1 MIRNA
6 LSPLKIL
13 FRKECRFESDRRYHH
28 SKAQN
33 KLPNIRSGM
42 NSHFVFWSLLLTFA
56 LGLSTTPSLAANVE
70 SVTFAVEP
78 GKIYVPLSEVSSR
91 LKWHSSLSRDG
102 GTLKINGTSVPANQ
116 TRLINGTVWL
126 QLNALASAGATISA
140 DPEKAEFDV
149 ASGLRRFTVIA
160 GSKRIEVDLAR
171 QRLYAYQG
179 RLIVLDTN
187 ISTGRYGNTPAG
199 HFTAGP
205 YNNRM
210 HYSSKY
216 HNAPMPWSVQ
226 ITGHIFFHGFSSVPN
241 YPASHG
247 CIRVPLT
254 GANPARFLYEWVDV
268 GTPIEI
274 SRGRKEE
281 IRRAL
286 PAS

>member
-1 MIRNA
+1 
-6 LSPLKIL
+6 
-13 FRKECRFESDRRYHH
+13 
-28 SKAQN
+28 
-33 KLPNIRSGM
+33 M
-42 NSHFVFWSLLLTFA
+42 NSYFALWSLLLTLA
-56 LGLSTTPSLAANVE
+56 LGLSTPPLLAANVE

-102 GTLKINGTSVPANQ
+102 STLKINGTSIPANQ
-116 TRLINGTVWL
+116 TRLINGAVWL
-126 QLNALASAGATISA
+126 QFDALASAGATISA

-149 ASGLRRFTVIA
+149 ASGRRRFTVIA

-187 ISTGRYGNTPAG
+187 ISSGRYGNTPAG

-205 YNNRM
+205 YKNRM

-274 SRGRKEE
+274 SRGQKEE

>member
-1 MIRNA
+1 
-6 LSPLKIL
+6 
-13 FRKECRFESDRRYHH
+13 
-28 SKAQN
+28 
-33 KLPNIRSGM
+33 
-42 NSHFVFWSLLLTFA
+42 
-56 LGLSTTPSLAANVE
+56 
-70 SVTFAVEP
+70 
-78 GKIYVPLSEVSSR
+78 VSSR
-91 LKWHSSLSRDG
+91 LRWHSSLSLDG
-102 GTLKINGTSVPANQ
+102 STLKINGTSLPANQ
-116 TRLINGTVWL
+116 TRLINGAVWI
-126 QLNALASAGATISA
+126 QLEALASAGATISA
-140 DPEKAEFDV
+140 DLEKSEFKV
-149 ASGLRRFTVIA
+149 STKRRHFAVIT

-179 RLIVLDTN
+179 RLTVLDTN
-187 ISTGRYGNTPAG
+187 ISSGRYGNTPAG

-205 YNNRM
+205 YKNRM

-254 GANPARFLYEWVDV
+254 GANPARFLYEWVEV
-268 GTPIEI
+268 GTPIDI

-286 PAS
+286 PAN